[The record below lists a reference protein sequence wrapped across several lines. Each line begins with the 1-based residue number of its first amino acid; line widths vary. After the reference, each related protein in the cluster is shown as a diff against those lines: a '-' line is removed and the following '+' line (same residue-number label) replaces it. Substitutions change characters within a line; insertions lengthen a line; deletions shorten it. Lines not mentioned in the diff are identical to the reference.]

1 MKKAF
6 PTYKWGRLF
15 YRLHIEKLRNL
26 RKMIIKINK
35 IKKGRRNDMN
45 KDVNVRDK
53 ETDTDVIP
61 LYTLNKMKKHEKDL
75 IEKQKER
82 IVELKR
88 LNITR
93 AFELDI
99 LNHFISVMG
108 LENEYQEFK
117 EGYLLG
123 IKKHAH

>member
-1 MKKAF
+1 
-6 PTYKWGRLF
+6 
-15 YRLHIEKLRNL
+15 
-26 RKMIIKINK
+26 
-35 IKKGRRNDMN
+35 MN